1 MICNLWAAIL
11 YSAFCLNKLNVMQS
25 NQINAA
31 ALRSVTKSQI
41 APRSAKTTSAK
52 NNKNNRHWKAEPE
65 SEEGKR
71 DREKRMRARSPSN
84 GIPACVCV
92 LLLVLLLDRA

>member
-1 MICNLWAAIL
+1 
-11 YSAFCLNKLNVMQS
+11 MQS

-52 NNKNNRHWKAEPE
+52 NNNCNRDWKAEQE
-65 SEEGKR
+65 SKEGKR
-71 DREKRMRARSPSN
+71 ENRMRARPLQMVL
-84 GIPACVCV
+84 AYVCVCV
-92 LLLVLLLDRA
+92 LLVLLLDRTEVINLT